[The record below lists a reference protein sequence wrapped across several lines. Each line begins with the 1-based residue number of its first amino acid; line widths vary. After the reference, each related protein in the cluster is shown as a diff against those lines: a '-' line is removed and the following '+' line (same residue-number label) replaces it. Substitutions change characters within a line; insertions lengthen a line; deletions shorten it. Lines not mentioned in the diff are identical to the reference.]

1 VHNIF
6 YTFKELNN
14 YYLFGPHISS
24 EKEREE
30 RRGEEREREERKRE
44 NKRKRKKRK

>member
-30 RRGEEREREERKRE
+30 RRGGEERRGEGKRGEKERK
-44 NKRKRKKRK
+44 